1 MTLPRLSG
9 SVFVLLSADNT
20 TPTTVRSPGTP
31 VASLV
36 LTGGPPV
43 FTQLQQP
50 DFYAS
55 QFWYQGYPDEVI
67 TTINAPDA
75 PREDSVA
82 IQGFANTALT
92 IANTFPNFVT
102 AYDPTPAP
110 GPAEPVPN
118 PNGTTSNNSSQASK
132 TWPLPSYRPRWYTDT
147 VYDLPVML
155 PAQVGTLFPP
165 LSTDFLIQP
174 NNPPSFSADYVSANF
189 TVNNLQSWV
198 LNEQTNLF
206 EYYNFGEPEY
216 EYTQTCKFKVIL
228 TADNC
233 CWDSGAII
241 NVEVGFMH
249 VDCTAVPVGTTV
261 GGSSAPDYGSSYGF
275 AGMKVTTGAAY
286 AVSVG
291 LEETF
296 SIEVG
301 NYTPTEITIPV
312 QAGKI
317 TFINDFVVYSVVPP
331 PA

>member
-20 TPTTVRSPGTP
+20 TPTSVRSPGTP

-43 FTQLQQP
+43 LTQLQQP

-102 AYDPTPAP
+102 AYDPTPSP

-132 TWPLPSYRPRWYTDT
+132 TWPLPGYRPRWYTDT

-155 PAQVGTLFPP
+155 PGQVNTLFPA
-165 LSTDFLIQP
+165 LSTDFFAG
-174 NNPPSFSADYVSANF
+174 PSSNAFSGHYVSANF

-216 EYTQTCKFKVIL
+216 EHTQTCKFKVIL

-261 GGSSAPDYGSSYGF
+261 GGGSAPDYGSSYGF